1 MTSLLSIGTEFE
13 TLFLSPILV
22 NDNSFTGIG
31 KDFETL
37 IKYQIS
43 KTPNH
48 IFQVYGDNLG
58 FKSDLYNDIRKYHSK
73 DYPKTVSFRICSFI
87 NL

>member
-37 IKYQIS
+37 IKYQRLQIIS
-43 KTPNH
+43 
-48 IFQVYGDNLG
+48 
-58 FKSDLYNDIRKYHSK
+58 FKSMVTI
-73 DYPKTVSFRICSFI
+73 
-87 NL
+87 